1 MSRDP
6 FANYDSYLERPYQ
19 DMIAEADAFY
29 DWAEAEGYDVESD
42 EDLALAE
49 SAYEDYLEGQYDEY
63 NEYDYEPEDWEY
75 ID

>member
-1 MSRDP
+1 MRDP
-6 FANYDSYLERPYQ
+6 FAGYDAWLERPYQ

-49 SAYEDYLEGQYDEY
+49 SAYEDYLESQYD
-63 NEYDYEPEDWEY
+63 YDDYDLDYLEEWELE
-75 ID
+75 